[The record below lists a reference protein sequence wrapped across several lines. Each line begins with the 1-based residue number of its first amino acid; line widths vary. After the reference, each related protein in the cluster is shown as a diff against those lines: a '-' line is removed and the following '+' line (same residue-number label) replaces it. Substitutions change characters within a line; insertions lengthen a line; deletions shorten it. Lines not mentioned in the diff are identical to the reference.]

1 MADKP
6 IDINR
11 VKATVHPNTG
21 GIAVDVPLMIKGKRH
36 NVRLGLNL
44 LSAPVKALD
53 DSEDTL
59 LHLEAAM
66 RTAFVEDVSICD
78 GKGKHVTTDKL
89 SAAMADLIELKMEES
104 R

>member
-1 MADKP
+1 MADQP

-21 GIAVDVPLMIKGKRH
+21 GIAVDVPLMIKGRRH
-36 NVRLGLNL
+36 NIRFGLNL

-53 DSEDTL
+53 GSEDTT

-66 RTAFVEDVSICD
+66 RSALTEDVSICD
-78 GKGKHVTTDKL
+78 GKGQHITSDTL
-89 SAAMADLIELKMEES
+89 SATLADLIELKMEES